1 MKQYLE
7 AGQVIN
13 KRGLKG
19 EVKVD
24 CYCDTLE
31 TLCEIS
37 TLYLDD
43 KAERPVKIL
52 AAKPYKG
59 FVYLT
64 IEGINSVEDADR
76 MRGKTLYADRC
87 DIPVDEGCYFIDDL
101 IGLEMIDA
109 DTKKVYGKITD
120 VFNSGASDI
129 YTVSDGAKDYYIPA
143 VDEFIIETDLE
154 KGVFIRPI
162 PGMFDEAEQLK

>member
-7 AGQVIN
+7 AAQIIN

-24 CYCDTLE
+24 CFCDTLD
-31 TLCEIS
+31 TLCGIG

-43 KAERPVKIL
+43 KGEKSVKIL
-52 AAKPYKG
+52 CAKPYKG

-64 IEGINSVEDADR
+64 IEGINSVEQADR
-76 MRGKTLYADRC
+76 MRGKILYADRD
-87 DIPVDEGCYFIDDL
+87 DIPVGEGCFFIDDL
-101 IGLEMIDA
+101 IGLDMIDA
-109 DTKKVYGKITD
+109 DTGKVYGKIID

-129 YTVSDGAKDYYIPA
+129 YTVNDGAKDYYIPA
-143 VDEFIIETDLE
+143 VDEFITETDLD